1 MKKVVLSLA
10 LVAIM
15 FVSCK
20 ETEANTEETAVEA
33 VEAAEETAVEA
44 VEVAADSAVTAVEV
58 AAEVA
63 TEEVA
68 K

>member
-10 LVAIM
+10 LVAMM

-20 ETEANTEETAVEA
+20 ETEANVEETTPATEEVVTDTVET
-33 VEAAEETAVEA
+33 VEVAPDTTVA
-44 VEVAADSAVTAVEV
+44 VEVT
-58 AAEVA
+58 